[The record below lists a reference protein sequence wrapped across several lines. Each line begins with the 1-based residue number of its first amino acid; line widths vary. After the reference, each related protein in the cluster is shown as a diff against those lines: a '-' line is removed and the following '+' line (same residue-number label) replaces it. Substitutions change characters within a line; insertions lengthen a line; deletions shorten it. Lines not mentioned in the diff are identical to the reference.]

1 MKKLNKKV
9 KTKARLLKAV
19 NFLITK
25 GEKLSVSAITKRAKL
40 AYGTFYRYF
49 KDLDD
54 IYYQAIETSLFE
66 LSVKLEQDFVT
77 IYPAPLRIY
86 LTWYLVI
93 NSFKDKN
100 TATWLLEHPGI
111 INKAFF
117 DTQPMSESWIQEAI
131 EDSKLPSFTK
141 KNADHY
147 IKARAYI
154 FWMYPNCLDQLLEGK
169 KIVDVF
175 TDLMNASNIFN
186 FPHDTHQLYIRKSIK
201 YFEKNKVE

>member
-1 MKKLNKKV
+1 MIKKNKKD
-9 KTKARLLKAV
+9 KTKARLMKAV
-19 NFLITK
+19 NLLITK

-40 AYGTFYRYF
+40 AYGTFYSYF
-49 KDLDD
+49 KDLNE
-54 IYYQAIETSLFE
+54 IYYQAIEKSLFE
-66 LSVKLEQDFVT
+66 LSVKLEQDLAT
-77 IYPAPLRIY
+77 IYPAPLRVY

-93 NSFKDKN
+93 NHFKEKN
-100 TATWLLEHPGI
+100 IATWLLEHPGK

-117 DTQPMSESWIQEAI
+117 DTQPMSEAWIQEAI

-154 FWMYPNCLDQLLEGK
+154 FWMYPHCLGQLLEGK
-169 KIVDVF
+169 KTVDVF
-175 TDLMNASNIFN
+175 TELMNASNIFN